1 MHPRDIRTPI
11 RSDAVTGWNVA
22 ALVADSQF
30 RSPRSAL
37 RALGH
42 MRAVNVLTRY
52 KVRRMAWPCTRYG
65 NDVKPQMGQRRRPG
79 AGG

>member
-1 MHPRDIRTPI
+1 MHPRDIRTPM
-11 RSDAVTGWNVA
+11 RSGAVTGRNLA

-52 KVRRMAWPCTRYG
+52 KVLRMA
-65 NDVKPQMGQRRRPG
+65 
-79 AGG
+79 

>member
-1 MHPRDIRTPI
+1 M
-11 RSDAVTGWNVA
+11 RSGAVTGRNLA
-22 ALVADSQF
+22 TLVADSQF

-52 KVRRMAWPCTRYG
+52 KVLRMA
-65 NDVKPQMGQRRRPG
+65 
-79 AGG
+79 